1 MLFGAQLAMEIY
13 GVNKNVSEGNG
24 SYQNNV
30 SYDQFDQIF
39 MLDLRTCIPCTMDP
53 FTRDRAIG
61 SDQIILCKT
70 VRLHIINYVAL

>member
-53 FTRDRAIG
+53 FTRD
-61 SDQIILCKT
+61 
-70 VRLHIINYVAL
+70 